1 MNQAPASPSE
11 NGDSASLALLE
22 KGLAAL
28 SEGLSI
34 LDELGMNAAAGHISL
49 GYELARE
56 DLQSLRNEGS
66 SVA

>member
-1 MNQAPASPSE
+1 MKQAQNSPSE

-28 SEGLSI
+28 SEGLSF

-66 SVA
+66 SAA